1 MATLDMI
8 TYFISVVKDTQ
19 EIRDQQLA
27 RVEQYQ
33 KLADQMTA
41 EATGAIAGLR
51 EMQGKLGSV
60 EAEAVLAKFLD
71 EVDNFGEG
79 VH

>member
-1 MATLDMI
+1 MGSLDMV

-33 KLADQMTA
+33 QLADQMTE

-51 EMQGKLGSV
+51 LLQGKLDSV
-60 EAEAVLAKFLD
+60 EAEAVLQKFLD
-71 EVDNFGEG
+71 EVDNHGAA
-79 VH
+79 H

>member
-1 MATLDMI
+1 MGSLDMV

-33 KLADQMTA
+33 QLADQMTE

-51 EMQGKLGSV
+51 LLQGKLDSV
-60 EAEAVLAKFLD
+60 EAEAVLQKFLD
-71 EVDNFGEG
+71 EVDNYGAT
-79 VH
+79 H